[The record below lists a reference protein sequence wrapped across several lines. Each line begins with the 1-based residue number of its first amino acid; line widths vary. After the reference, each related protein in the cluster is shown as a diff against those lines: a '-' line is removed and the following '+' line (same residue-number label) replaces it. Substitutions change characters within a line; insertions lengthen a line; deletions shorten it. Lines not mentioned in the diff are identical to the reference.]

1 MMKVEI
7 ELDTGWVEV
16 DVTWDEW
23 MAMVEQFNRDGT
35 VSYCESQN
43 VPVKGVKMTLMD
55 RRHSRFPFW

>member
-23 MAMVEQFNRDGT
+23 MAMVEQFDRDGT
-35 VSYCESQN
+35 VSYGESLN

-55 RRHSRFPFW
+55 RRHSQFPFW